1 MKNLSI
7 YQIGLFFMAGFPWIV
22 DGLAQVSS
30 VIIQARFY
38 KNHFQKN
45 LKIYCIRA

>member
-1 MKNLSI
+1 MKNLSV
-7 YQIGLFFMAGFPWIV
+7 YQISLFFMAGFPWIV

-38 KNHFQKN
+38 KVIFKII
-45 LKIYCIRA
+45 LKFTI